1 MNLVNRVM
9 SYDKTKNEN
18 QEKCNCSECIRNAE
32 ISEKRE
38 IAWDFKYADDFLIKV
53 ENYRMMCREYEI
65 LNIINLKYW
74 YKDVK
79 TKNFIWKSLHVHGDK
94 YIYHKSIYVKSKEN
108 LIIECRNGH
117 EPFPQRPNDHLNGHG
132 CKLCGIKLAHD
143 KTRMTLKEF
152 IEKANEVHGEGR
164 YDYSEVIY
172 EGNKIYV
179 WIICHEHD
187 EPYRFPQKPC
197 DHLNGRGCPICGGTK
212 KLTLEEF
219 VEQADYVHGVGR
231 YDYSKVNYINYST
244 EVIIICPNH
253 DTPYEFP
260 QTPRDHLSGHGCP
273 LCGIKKCADN
283 HRLSLEI
290 FINRANKRYGVGRY
304 DYSKVKY
311 MTMNTLV
318 CIICPNHDEPYEF
331 WRTPHSHLNGA
342 GCPLCNEY
350 SGNTKIKV
358 FLNDKNIKFE
368 TEKTFDG
375 CEYIKSLRFDF
386 YIPQYNLCI
395 EFDGEQHFEKVNWNG
410 KMTDEELEENLKLNK
425 LRDQIKNDY
434 CKNNRINLLRIRYDE
449 NVEEKLTKYFQNHEI
464 IKELTLFDL

>member
-1 MNLVNRVM
+1 MNLLNRVM

-18 QEKCNCSECIRNAE
+18 QEPCNCGECIGNTE
-32 ISEKRE
+32 ISKKTE
-38 IAWDFKYADDFLIKV
+38 IIGNFEYADDFLIKV
-53 ENYRMMCREYEI
+53 ENYRMRCRENEI
-65 LNIINLKYW
+65 LNTINTEYW

-79 TKNFIWKSLHVHGDK
+79 TKNFIWKSLHVHGNK

-117 EPFPQRPNDHLNGHG
+117 EPFPQRQN
-132 CKLCGIKLAHD
+132 
-143 KTRMTLKEF
+143 
-152 IEKANEVHGEGR
+152 
-164 YDYSEVIY
+164 
-172 EGNKIYV
+172 
-179 WIICHEHD
+179 
-187 EPYRFPQKPC
+187 

-231 YDYSKVNYINYST
+231 YDYSKVNYTNYST

-304 DYSKVKY
+304 DYGKVKY

-318 CIICPNHDEPYEF
+318 CIICPNHNKSYEF

-434 CKNNRINLLRIRYDE
+434 CKNNNINLLRIKYTE
-449 NVEEKLTKYFQNHEI
+449 NIEEKLSEYFQNHGI
-464 IKELTLFDL
+464 IKELTLFNL